1 MEDSAPQTPEFS
13 KSLSREL
20 EEVISKQNLLTSR
33 TRRRVLNSLQEQSN
47 KEEDAEME
55 SLRQKAI
62 DEIINS
68 EKSYLKQ
75 LEIVDEFFMKPL
87 QENGILANQTYAG
100 IFGDILGIR
109 QVNKELLLAMET
121 STDKIGKVFLD
132 LAPYLKFYSTY
143 ANDFKTATS
152 LVEEQ
157 LFRNKPFKAFMER
170 QETRP
175 EVCKKLN
182 ALLITPVQRIPRYKL
197 LLDDIIKN
205 TPRYHPDKEN
215 LLEARAQID
224 SIAWYIN
231 DQIKD
236 YENNKIMIDIQ
247 KSLQGGLPK
256 IIKPD
261 RKLVK
266 QGNLMKVNKS
276 GGHAQPRYVILFSD
290 MLMYCK
296 FKGSLSGG
304 VIDLPKTDALEVCCI
319 LPLKHLTVEE
329 VVGKGVFTLKCQNEN
344 LILYSPHAEDSD
356 WVDQIQR
363 TIKTLKKNKATLR
376 RESSMF
382 QPMRKPDLIKMRRES
397 LGKIMLMRKSEE
409 VKTEVLKA
417 RPRTRSPLSLLSP
430 KKRAA
435 KDSLSGSPFK
445 LKRLAEEE
453 RSPSITSPLVE
464 DCNTTAGDTDSVDQP
479 LSPVIESPTTESPPA
494 RRSSPR
500 NHLRSRTMNQDF
512 ASPELILRKKH
523 KTDILRHTK
532 SLTLGRLG
540 TRARKEK
547 AGGSIFRSPSIYDET
562 SRTVLQD
569 QGSDTIMS
577 SYLSG
582 KICPLTPSTKP
593 CNVDHLAKKTP
604 SPKQIINQTVSEECE
619 NKTNEMKAEDAAST
633 DVVNADVENN
643 ENIEDES
650 IKVNP
655 IPIHDGILNYKKSTC
670 IIS

>member
-1 MEDSAPQTPEFS
+1 MDDSLNKTPEIS

-33 TRRRVLNSLQEQSN
+33 TRRRVLVSLQEQTN
-47 KEEDAEME
+47 QEEDAEME

-68 EKSYLKQ
+68 EKSYLRQ
-75 LEIVDEFFMKPL
+75 LEIVEEFFMKPL
-87 QENGILANQTYAG
+87 QENGILATQIYAN

-143 ANDFKTATS
+143 ANDFKQATN
-152 LVEEQ
+152 LVEDQ
-157 LFRNKPFKAFMER
+157 LLKNKPFRNFMER
-170 QETRP
+170 QESRP
-175 EVCKKLN
+175 EVSKKLN

-215 LLEARAQID
+215 LMEARTQID
-224 SIAWYIN
+224 AIAWYIN
-231 DQIKD
+231 DQIED
-236 YENNKIMIDIQ
+236 YEKNKIMIDIQ

-261 RKLVK
+261 RKLIK

-296 FKGSLSGG
+296 FKGSLNGG
-304 VIDLPKTDALEVCCI
+304 IIDLPKADALEVCCV
-319 LPLKHLTVEE
+319 LPLKHTTVEE
-329 VVGKGVFTLKCQNEN
+329 VVGKGVFTVKCQNEN
-344 LILYSPHAEDSD
+344 LILYSPNAEDSD

-363 TIKTLKKNKATLR
+363 TIRTLKKNKATLR

-382 QPMRKPDLIKMRRES
+382 QPMRKPDLVKLRRES
-397 LGKIMLMRKSEE
+397 LGKIMLMRKADEAKVE
-409 VKTEVLKA
+409 MLKSGTK
-417 RPRTRSPLSLLSP
+417 TRSPLSLLTP

-435 KDSLSGSPFK
+435 KDNLSGSPYK
-445 LKRLAEEE
+445 LKRLAEEG
-453 RSPSITSPLVE
+453 SPSVSSPIEENVE
-464 DCNTTAGDTDSVDQP
+464 AEDQP
-479 LSPVIESPTTESPPA
+479 SPAEQSSPAPSPV
-494 RRSSPR
+494 RSSPR
-500 NHLRSRTMNQDF
+500 LRTRLNPDC
-512 ASPELILRKKH
+512 ASPELILRKKQR
-523 KTDILRHTK
+523 TDLLRHTK

-540 TRARKEK
+540 TKPMKEK
-547 AGGSIFRSPSIYDET
+547 SGGTIFRSPSIYEET
-562 SRTVLQD
+562 SRMVLQERNK
-569 QGSDTIMS
+569 SDDTMS

-582 KICPLTPSTKP
+582 KICPLTPSNKP
-593 CNVDHLAKKTP
+593 CDVEHLAKKTP
-604 SPKQIINQTVSEECE
+604 SPKISPQPSAQ
-619 NKTNEMKAEDAAST
+619 DGGAA
-633 DVVNADVENN
+633 N
-643 ENIEDES
+643 ENTPDEADA
-650 IKVNP
+650 IKIHP
-655 IPIHDGILNYKKSTC
+655 IAIHDGILNYKKSVCT
-670 IIS
+670 IS

>member
-1 MEDSAPQTPEFS
+1 MMDESLTKTPEFS

-20 EEVISKQNLLTSR
+20 EEVIAKQNLLTTR
-33 TRRRVLNSLQEQSN
+33 TRRRVLVSLQEETN
-47 KEEDAEME
+47 REEDAEME
-55 SLRQKAI
+55 SLRTKAI
-62 DEIINS
+62 EEIINS

-75 LEIVDEFFMKPL
+75 LEIVEEFFMKPL
-87 QENGILANQTYAG
+87 QEGEILASQIYAN

-143 ANDFKTATS
+143 ANDFKTATR

-157 LFRNKPFKAFMER
+157 LVKNKPFRVFMER
-170 QETRP
+170 QESRP

-236 YENNKIMIDIQ
+236 YENNKIMVDIQ

-266 QGNLMKVNKS
+266 QGNLMKCNKS

-296 FKGSLSGG
+296 FKGNLLSGG
-304 VIDLPKTDALEVCCI
+304 IIDLPKTDALEVCCV

-329 VVGKGVFTLKCQNEN
+329 IVGKGVFTIKCQNEN
-344 LILYSPHAEDSD
+344 LILYSPNAEDSD
-356 WVDQIQR
+356 WVDVIQK
-363 TIKTLKKNKATLR
+363 TIRTLKKNKATLR

-397 LGKIMLMRKSEE
+397 LGKIMLMRKSDEA
-409 VKTEVLKA
+409 KTEMLKKE
-417 RPRTRSPLSLLSP
+417 TKHRSPLRLLTP

-435 KDSLSGSPFK
+435 KDNHSGGSPFK

-453 RSPSITSPLVE
+453 SNHTKSPSTSDVIDAFIRDDE
-464 DCNTTAGDTDSVDQP
+464 DCDSEKLENQQ
-479 LSPVIESPTTESPPA
+479 LSPVLESPSETSPA
-494 RRSSPR
+494 TVRQSPR
-500 NHLRSRTMNQDF
+500 LRYRDNMAA
-512 ASPELILRKKH
+512 ASPEVLLRKKQ

-547 AGGSIFRSPSIYDET
+547 PGGSVFRSPSIYDDT
-562 SRTVLQD
+562 NKIVLAEKHKAE
-569 QGSDTIMS
+569 DTMT

-593 CNVDHLAKKTP
+593 CNVDHLVKKTP
-604 SPKQIINQTVSEECE
+604 SPKSSPELTKNQEDTENVEVDTSEDS
-619 NKTNEMKAEDAAST
+619 DA
-633 DVVNADVENN
+633 
-643 ENIEDES
+643 
-650 IKVNP
+650 IKIHP
-655 IPIHDGILNYKKSTC
+655 IAIHDGILNQRKSICT
-670 IIS
+670 IS

>member
-1 MEDSAPQTPEFS
+1 MEENIPQTPEFS

-33 TRRRVLNSLQEQSN
+33 TRRRVLTSLQEQTN

-55 SLRQKAI
+55 TLRQKAI

-75 LEIVDEFFMKPL
+75 LEIVEEFFMKPL
-87 QENGILANQTYAG
+87 QENGVLTTYTYAS

-121 STDKIGKVFLD
+121 SNDKIGKVFLD

-143 ANDFKTATS
+143 ANDFKQATAT
-152 LVEEQ
+152 VEDQ
-157 LFRNKPFKAFMER
+157 LLKNKPFKTFMER
-170 QETRP
+170 QESRP

-215 LLEARAQID
+215 LMEARTQID
-224 SIAWYIN
+224 AIAWYIN

-236 YENNKIMIDIQ
+236 YEQNKIMIDIQ
-247 KSLQGGLPK
+247 KSLTGGLPK

-296 FKGSLSGG
+296 FRGSLSGG
-304 VIDLPKTDALEVCCI
+304 VIDLPKTDALEVCCV

-329 VVGKGVFTLKCQNEN
+329 VVGKGVFTVKCQNEN
-344 LILYSPHAEDSD
+344 LILYSPNAEDSD
-356 WVDQIQR
+356 WVDVIQK

-397 LGKIMLMRKSEE
+397 LGKIMLMRKADEA
-409 VKTEVLKA
+409 KMEVLKA
-417 RPRTRSPLSLLSP
+417 GTKIRSPLNLLTP

-435 KDSLSGSPFK
+435 KDNLSGSPFK

-453 RSPSITSPLVE
+453 RSPSISSPMSEQADEEE
-464 DCNTTAGDTDSVDQP
+464 DIEVKKG
-479 LSPVIESPTTESPPA
+479 LSPVMESPPP

-500 NHLRSRTMNQDF
+500 NHLRARTNNSDF

-540 TRARKEK
+540 SRARKEK
-547 AGGSIFRSPSIYDET
+547 AAGSIFRSPSIYDDT
-562 SRTVLQD
+562 TRTD
-569 QGSDTIMS
+569 CDTFMS

-593 CNVDHLAKKTP
+593 TNIDHLAKKTP
-604 SPKQIINQTVSEECE
+604 SPKSSPSQAPQNVQISPKPVEE
-619 NKTNEMKAEDAAST
+619 KPI
-633 DVVNADVENN
+633 DVVDAVPVDALPIVENN
-643 ENIEDES
+643 ENIDAEQEET

-655 IPIHDGILNYKKSTC
+655 IAIHDGILNYKKNACT
-670 IIS
+670 IS